1 MNNYLAD
8 LYLEYWNDYLTVDTF
23 AEHKQLKRLD
33 ALMLINMGRE
43 YHEERAERIKY
54 LKQLKEVSQ

>member
-1 MNNYLAD
+1 MDNYLAD
-8 LYLEYWNDYLTVDTF
+8 LFLEYWNDYLTVDKF

-43 YHEERAERIKY
+43 YHEERVER
-54 LKQLKEVSQ
+54 LKGAING

>member
-1 MNNYLAD
+1 MNNYLAN
-8 LYLEYWNDYLTVDTF
+8 LYLEYFNDYLTVDKF

-43 YHEERAERIKY
+43 YHEERVERFKGAY
-54 LKQLKEVSQ
+54 NA